1 MNKWSRRGFIGA
13 GVLAGGALVVGVAV
27 RPGNPVGKLRG
38 DVADGAGEQLVNA
51 WVKIGADN
59 TVTAI
64 VPHCEMGQGAHT
76 ALAQMLADEL
86 DADWAKVAV
95 MQAPADGFYVVPDAA
110 RDFVAAWSLD
120 APQWL
125 EPTYNGLFTQVARLA
140 DVMITGGSS
149 SVRTTGQHTMRIAG
163 AAARQMLVAEAA
175 ARWNVPAGEIVA
187 ENSTLRHAASGRHGT
202 YGEFAEGAAR
212 QPMPQTPPLKDVA
225 QFKLMGKGLH
235 RLDIPAKVNGSAQ
248 FGIDAQIAGQPLKYA
263 AVKAPPV
270 PGAKIV
276 AIDATTAKTMPGVLQ
291 ILNMGDFVAV
301 VADGYWQ
308 AQQALNTIE
317 TRYSRTAEDQLDS
330 AGLAARFAK
339 ALDAA
344 GDSGGKALAKHG
356 DAPGAFAAAAQRLTA
371 EYSVPFVA
379 HAAMEPINC
388 TAWVHDG
395 KCAIWTSTQ
404 VPLMARSAVA
414 KALGLGVDDVTVN
427 QLYLG
432 GAFGRRLETDYP
444 VQAARV
450 AKATGYPVKLIWS
463 REEDV
468 RQDFYRPADISRFA
482 AGLDDA
488 GKPVS
493 WNNVFTQLN
502 DPPGSWD
509 VGHYAIPNRLIRHAP
524 AEMHLRFGSLRS
536 VDHSQQGFF
545 IESFIDELAHAAG
558 QDPFAYRRALL
569 GQSPRHLA
577 VLERVAQMAGWGTAL
592 PPGTGRGIALV
603 KSFGTIVAEVAEVK
617 LQAGRPRVTN
627 VWCCADAGYVMN
639 PDGFAA
645 QMEGGIIYGLTT
657 ALYSGIT
664 LQGGAVEQGNFH
676 DYPMVRMD
684 EAPAVAVDFI
694 NADSKVL
701 GGAGEP
707 GLPPLAPAVANAI
720 FAATGK
726 RIRALPIMQHF
737 A

>member
-13 GVLAGGALVVGVAV
+13 GVLTGGALVVGVAI
-27 RPGNPVGKLRG
+27 RPGNPVDKLRG
-38 DVADGAGEQLVNA
+38 SVAGGAGEQLVNA
-51 WVKIGADN
+51 WVKIDRDN

-76 ALAQMLADEL
+76 TLAQMLADEL
-86 DADWAKVAV
+86 DADWAKVSV
-95 MQAPADGFYVVPDAA
+95 MQAPADGNYVVPDAA

-120 APQWL
+120 APKWL
-125 EPTYNGLFTQVARLA
+125 EPTYNGLFTQISKLG
-140 DVMITGGSS
+140 DVLVTGGSS

-163 AAARQMLVAEAA
+163 AAARQMLVAAAA

-187 ENSTLRHAASGRHGT
+187 ENSTLLHKASNKRGT
-202 YGEFAEGAAR
+202 YGEFAEAAS
-212 QPMPQTPPLKDVA
+212 QESMPQTPPLKDVS
-225 QFKLMGKGLH
+225 QYKLMGKGLQ
-235 RLDIPAKVNGSAQ
+235 RLDIPAKVNGEAL
-248 FGIDAQIAGQPLKYA
+248 FGIDAQVPGQKLKYV

-270 PGAKIV
+270 PGAKV
-276 AIDATTAKTMPGVLQ
+276 EAINTATAKAMPGVRE

-308 AQQALNTIE
+308 AQMALNMVE
-317 TRYSRTAEDQLDS
+317 PRYSRTDGDGLDS
-330 AGLAARFAK
+330 AKLSARFAK
-339 ALDAA
+339 ALDDA
-344 GDSGGKALAKHG
+344 GDTGGTSLANEG
-356 DAPGAFAAAAQRLTA
+356 DAPGALAGAAKKVVA
-371 EYSVPFVA
+371 EYKVPFVA

-395 KCAIWTSTQ
+395 KCEIWTSTQ

-414 KALGLGVDDVTVN
+414 KALEISNDDVTVN

-432 GAFGRRLETDYP
+432 GAFGRRLESDYP

-450 AKATGYPVKLIWS
+450 AKATGYPIKMIWS
-463 REEDV
+463 REEDT
-468 RQDFYRPADISRFA
+468 RQDFYRPADTSRFSG
-482 AGLDDA
+482 GLDSS

-493 WNNVFTQLN
+493 WNNAFTQLN
-502 DPPGSWD
+502 GPDGSWD
-509 VGHYAIPNRLIRHAP
+509 VAHYDIPNRSIRHAP
-524 AEMHLRFGSLRS
+524 ADMHLRFGSLRS
-536 VDHSQQGFF
+536 VDYSQQGFF
-545 IESFIDELAHAAG
+545 VESFIDELAHAAG
-558 QDPFAYRRALL
+558 QDPFEYRRALL
-569 GQSPRHLA
+569 SKSPRHKA
-577 VLERVAQMAGWGTAL
+577 VLEKVAQMAGWGTPL
-592 PPGTGRGIALV
+592 PEGTGRGIALV
-603 KSFGTIVAEVAEVK
+603 KSFGTIVAEVAEVR
-617 LQAGRPRVTN
+617 LQDGKPRVTK

-664 LQGGAVEQGNFH
+664 LKDGGVEQSNFH
-676 DYPMVRMD
+676 DYQMVRMED
-684 EAPAVAVDFI
+684 APVVMVDVI
-694 NADSKVL
+694 NGDSKVL

-707 GLPPLAPAVANAI
+707 SLPPLAPAVTNAI

-726 RIRALPIMQHF
+726 RIRELPIAKYF